1 MLNLAHIK
9 KGKGNAQKAKEFF
22 ERGRNNGARGKWI
35 FPVFRNKKITEK
47 LIKTLESLG
56 PPG

>member
-1 MLNLAHIK
+1 MAIELEN
-9 KGKGNAQKAKEFF
+9 GNAEKAKEFF
-22 ERGRNNGARGKWI
+22 ERVRNNGALGKWI

-56 PPG
+56 PLD